1 MNSVVMA
8 MAVFVGAGLI
18 AMAMVALMGAAIPVV
33 GPRMLRP
40 RPWRRIFWTKR
51 WALPRG
57 ASLDGGAGESGAT
70 GSRGARTYLA
80 LVDRAPDVLRGCTEV
95 LKNFA

>member
-1 MNSVVMA
+1 MNSVVMV
-8 MAVFVGAGLI
+8 VFVGAGLI
-18 AMAMVALMGAAIPVV
+18 AMAMVALIAAGIPVV

-70 GSRGARTYLA
+70 GSRGARTYLVP
-80 LVDRAPDVLRGCTEV
+80 VDRAPNVLCGCTEV